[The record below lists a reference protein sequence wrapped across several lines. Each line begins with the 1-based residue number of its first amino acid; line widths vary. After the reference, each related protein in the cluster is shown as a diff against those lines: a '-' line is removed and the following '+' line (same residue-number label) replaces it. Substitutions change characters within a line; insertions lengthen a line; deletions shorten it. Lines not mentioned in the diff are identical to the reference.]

1 MIEELTDTSG
11 CKRTDKVLVME
22 VSNSH
27 GGVRRSRDSEVTS
40 SGNGKRRKF
49 GSQDQENVYQSRR
62 DLDVNFQENVVSTAV
77 SATSDH
83 ASTFMCFRN
92 DDSRP
97 DLKAEC
103 ISETEV
109 FMSSNDGFSGETS
122 ASSVVCLESEEME
135 SVSTST
141 PKKKNPA
148 PPSEATS
155 RRKPSAAA
163 TMPSAAELEEFFSK
177 AEKYEKKRFA
187 DKYNYDIV
195 KDAPMEGRYQWV
207 RLKP

>member
-1 MIEELTDTSG
+1 
-11 CKRTDKVLVME
+11 ME

-49 GSQDQENVYQSRR
+49 GAQDREDVFQLEYQSRR
-62 DLDVNFQENVVSTAV
+62 DRDVNLQENIVSTAV
-77 SATSDH
+77 SGTSDH
-83 ASTFMCFRN
+83 ASPFMCFRN

-97 DLKAEC
+97 DLKSQAEC

-109 FMSSNDGFSGETS
+109 FMSSNDGFSEETS
-122 ASSVVCLESEEME
+122 VSSVVCLESEEME

-148 PPSEATS
+148 PPNEATS
-155 RRKPSAAA
+155 RRKPSATAKI
-163 TMPSAAELEEFFSK
+163 PSAAELEEFFSE

-187 DKYNYDIV
+187 EKYNYDIV

>member
-1 MIEELTDTSG
+1 
-11 CKRTDKVLVME
+11 ME

-40 SGNGKRRKF
+40 SGNGKRRKY
-49 GSQDQENVYQSRR
+49 GSQGQENVFQLEYQSRR
-62 DLDVNFQENVVSTAV
+62 DLDVNFQENVVSTVV
-77 SATSDH
+77 SGTSESDRA
-83 ASTFMCFRN
+83 ASFMCFRT

-97 DLKAEC
+97 DLKSQAEC

-109 FMSSNDGFSGETS
+109 FTSSNDGFSGETS

-141 PKKKNPA
+141 PKKKIKNPA
-148 PPSEATS
+148 QPNEATS
-155 RRKPSAAA
+155 GRKPSAAA
-163 TMPSAAELEEFFSK
+163 KIPSAKELEEFFSE

-187 DKYNYDIV
+187 DKFNYDIV

>member
-1 MIEELTDTSG
+1 MDRRR
-11 CKRTDKVLVME
+11 CKRTDEVLVME
-22 VSNSH
+22 DSNSRR
-27 GGVRRSRDSEVTS
+27 GVRRSRDNEVTN
-40 SGNGKRRKF
+40 SGNGKRIKF
-49 GSQDQENVYQSRR
+49 GSPDQENVYQSRR

-83 ASTFMCFRN
+83 ASSFMCFRN
-92 DDSRP
+92 DNSRP
-97 DLKAEC
+97 DLKSQAEC

-122 ASSVVCLESEEME
+122 VSSVVCLESEEME

-141 PKKKNPA
+141 PKKKNSA
-148 PPSEATS
+148 PPNEATS

-163 TMPSAAELEEFFSK
+163 KTPSAAELEEFFSE